1 LPFAYGAC
9 VVKNHRDV
17 LPLVLFEL
25 SVMRETVHRFGSAAG
40 DDAGRLLAQLAV
52 LESKA
57 WRLLGVRNEKNRLPL
72 DH

>member
-1 LPFAYGAC
+1 MKPQQ
-9 VVKNHRDV
+9 DM

-25 SVMRETVHRFGSAAG
+25 SVMRQTVRGFGPAAE
-40 DDAGRLLAQLAV
+40 DDALRLLARLAA

-57 WRLLGVRNEKNRLPL
+57 WRLIAVRKGDNPSPL